1 MSDEKDRVAAVV
13 QTDTKN
19 ASTDL
24 QLSDFKSQIA
34 PLLATDDL
42 REKYATLYNLAD
54 RSAVVESTEMAKWD
68 ANQDFIVFT
77 DKHGNGNFDIQ
88 RGFALKAMRVFEY
101 GKRSTRTTT
110 TPLPSGEILVNTIGE
125 IFDIA
130 NPERSTEVQGA
141 CSTKETTA
149 KGKAGN
155 TRAYHDAVATAE
167 TRMLKRGVEELVGSP
182 IINAMIK
189 EIFGGFE
196 IRGAKKVKNVSPGQE
211 RGTEQNGAG
220 ATVPDYS
227 AAVRDTLRTMGAT
240 LTKARDKTLIDQKEF
255 DAWKRRLFESINSEA
270 ACVRVAGQIEEL
282 LEQRRTDAAGQ
293 F

>member
-1 MSDEKDRVAAVV
+1 LEIEIEK
-13 QTDTKN
+13 
-19 ASTDL
+19 TDL
-24 QLSDFKSQIA
+24 DLTDFKSQVA

-42 REKYATLYNLAD
+42 REKYMTLYNLAD
-54 RSAVVESTEMAKWD
+54 RSPVVESQEMKKWD

-110 TPLPSGEILVNTIGE
+110 TPLPSGEILVSTIGE

-130 NPERSTEVQGA
+130 NPSRSTEVQGA

-149 KGKAGN
+149 GAKKNN

-196 IRGAKKVKNVSPGQE
+196 IRGAKKVKNVSPGKE
-211 RGTEQNGAG
+211 HGTEQNGAG
-220 ATVPDYS
+220 ATVPDYTT
-227 AAVRDTLRTMGAT
+227 AVRDILRNMGAA
-240 LTKARDKTLIDQKEF
+240 LTAARNKGLIDQKEF
-255 DAWKRRLFESINSEA
+255 DAWKRRLFESISEEA
-270 ACVRVAGQIEEL
+270 ACIRMAGQIEER
-282 LEQRRTDAAGQ
+282 LEQRRMNAAG
-293 F
+293 